1 DEETLLYNVVKNNDP
16 QAGGKLMESGGW
28 KTLIAVLR
36 EAGERPLKHRRSD
49 DNLRTAAM
57 TDQLAKRFRGV
68 SLDKKFLS

>member
-1 DEETLLYNVVKNNDP
+1 VKSNDP

-28 KTLIAVLR
+28 KTLIAILK
-36 EAGERPLKHRRSD
+36 EAGERPLKHKRSD
-49 DNLRTAAM
+49 NDGLRTAAT

>member
-1 DEETLLYNVVKNNDP
+1 
-16 QAGGKLMESGGW
+16 MESGGW